1 MQAPPPMTKTKHA
14 PIGTLLR
21 EWRALRRMSQMD
33 LALEAGTSTRY
44 LSCIET
50 GKAQAS
56 RELVSSLAD
65 ALGMPL
71 RERNAL
77 MLAAGFAPRYSET
90 PLVKPELDRMREAI
104 ELILKHQEP
113 YPAFVINRRW
123 EVVLAND
130 AAVRMNRFLM
140 KGRALRHSN
149 MLHQVFDPGDFRPVI
164 VNWPEVAGRF
174 ISLLHEEIVA
184 APSDPHVRQ
193 LLSEILAYPDVP
205 AHWRYRDLESEP
217 SPILN
222 LVFRSDEGEVRFFET
237 ITTFA
242 GSKDITL
249 DELRIECSFP
259 VDDKTAELCH
269 RLKQEEALI
278 ASG

>member
-1 MQAPPPMTKTKHA
+1 MNHTKQA

-21 EWRALRRMSQMD
+21 EWRAMRRMTQMD
-33 LALEAGTSTRY
+33 LALEAGVSTRH

-50 GKAQAS
+50 GKSQAS
-56 RELVSSLAD
+56 REMVSALAD

-77 MLAAGFAPRYSET
+77 MLAAGFTPQYSET
-90 PLVKPELDRMREAI
+90 PLLKPELDRMREAI
-104 ELILKHQEP
+104 ELILRHQEP
-113 YPAFVINRRW
+113 YPAFVINRHW

-130 AAVRMNRFLM
+130 AAARVNRFLM
-140 KGRALRHSN
+140 RGRAPRHSN
-149 MLHQVFDPGDFRPVI
+149 LMHQVFDPEDFRPII

-174 ISLLHEEIVA
+174 ISLLHEDIA
-184 APSDPHVRQ
+184 TAPSASAPRQ

-205 AHWRYRDLESEP
+205 AHWRHRDLKSEP
-217 SPILN
+217 TPILN
-222 LVFRSDEGEVRFFET
+222 LVFRSDEGELRFFET

-242 GSKDITL
+242 GPKDITL

-259 VDDKTAELCH
+259 VDGKTADLCA
-269 RLKQEEALI
+269 RLKSAD
-278 ASG
+278 APHG